1 MLQSDSARKYKEVVN
16 VITFYKIKKGCYLG
30 NICGSVPRCLQ
41 IFTTSDCA
49 HVII

>member
-16 VITFYKIKKGCYLG
+16 VITFYKIKKACYLG
-30 NICGSVPRCLQ
+30 NICGSVTRCLQ